1 MEAASLTTSP
11 SPNGALSRRTPLL
24 RFQTDERLVALM
36 REGHERAFELLFKR
50 YQARLF
56 AFCRRLLGSPEDA
69 EDVLQEVFAAA
80 HAAILADSRP
90 INARPWLYR
99 IARNQCVN
107 HLREPSAVGVDSMD
121 VHPYEHGASTLE
133 QVETARGAAG
143 DRRRRPRAAKEPA
156 HGARPARGR
165 RLLLCGH
172 RPDDG
177 HHASLRQ
184 VSAGPGAHVAGPVEP
199 GARGA
204 RAARTAGA
212 APKAAPRK
220 ARRQLGRR
228 RATAGGVAGTP
239 GTAAAAGGSGLTF
252 SGVVSAATT
261 GLGGAL
267 GAKAA
272 VGVATA
278 ALVAAGAVGVEK
290 MDLGGHGQ
298 TAEPAGRRPPPKL
311 QPQAGRRPPGP
322 PRELSRRWAPPRA
335 RRRGPVRVTGRARRP
350 ASRPSG
356 DLPDLGRSVTRA
368 TGDATRAA
376 AAGASAATEAV
387 ASTTSAVSDA
397 ASAAAASVKPP
408 KSDVPPV
415 PRLGDGT
422 GLSDVQAPR
431 LSDRHSLPPK
441 LGPAQTLI
449 P

>member
-1 MEAASLTTSP
+1 MEVASLTTSP

-36 REGHERAFELLFKR
+36 RQGHERAFELLFKR

-56 AFCRRLLGSPEDA
+56 AFCRRLLGSPQDA
-69 EDVLQEVFAAA
+69 EDVLQEVFVAA
-80 HAAILADSRP
+80 HAAILADNRS

-107 HLREPSAVGVDSMD
+107 HLRKPSAVGVDSMD
-121 VHPYEHGASTLE
+121 THPYEHGVTTFE
-133 QVETARGAAG
+133 QVETREELRAIIADVRQLPNKQRTALVLREVDDFSYADIAQTMGTTLPSVKSLLARARMSLAQSSQGRGALAPLG
-143 DRRRRPRAAKEPA
+143 LLALL
-156 HGARPARGR
+156 R
-165 RLLLCGH
+165 RLLPAKLKVG
-172 RPDDG
+172 G
-177 HHASLRQ
+177 S
-184 VSAGPGAHVAGPVEP
+184 SGTGG
-199 GARGA
+199 
-204 RAARTAGA
+204 
-212 APKAAPRK
+212 
-220 ARRQLGRR
+220 
-228 RATAGGVAGTP
+228 TAGGAAGTP
-239 GTAAAAGGSGLTF
+239 GTVAAGGSGLTF

-272 VGVATA
+272 MGVASA
-278 ALVAAGAVGVEK
+278 AIVAAGAVGVAK

-298 TAEPAGRRPPPKL
+298 TAGAGGSATTSEAPSPSGASAARL
-311 QPQAGRRPPGP
+311 TAG
-322 PRELSRRWAPPRA
+322 APPAAGTAAGSTARA
-335 RRRGPVRVTGRARRP
+335 HAGHGQGATAGK
-350 ASRPSG
+350 SSLG
-356 DLPDLGRSVTRA
+356 DLPDLGHSVTRA

-376 AAGASAATEAV
+376 AVGASAATAAV
-387 ASTTSAVSDA
+387 ASTTSAASGA

-408 KSDVPPV
+408 KSVVAPV
-415 PRLGDGT
+415 SRLGEGT